1 MPTGTKQQI
10 HTSQLHGGSYGSSI
24 PVKPAQYQI
33 NNSVPSGEMIPP
45 WRWLEKEKN
54 KHDICSC
61 SWTIDVNVVG

>member
-1 MPTGTKQQI
+1 MCKNGKKIMPTGTKQQI

-45 WRWLEKEKN
+45 
-54 KHDICSC
+54 
-61 SWTIDVNVVG
+61 